1 MSLATKI
8 LLFLGAI
15 TIIGLL
21 GFIVFKQIEI
31 SNRQQAI
38 EAQVVSQKELMGN
51 IMRSQHSYATKDDIE
66 KVIKDNGLNLQAIKD
81 DLDKLH
87 AEVTAV
93 NTILVN
99 SKGQQGNHIP
109 STGTGPTNPNPVDTT
124 DPDPFGYLA
133 RQQNL
138 DVGEDFSGTRVPIG
152 TIGFSAWQKDPWS
165 INILPRE
172 YRITNVL
179 GTDENQRTY
188 VYNKVTIKAGDK
200 DYDVKISKA
209 QTEQEYP
216 EAKWSWFN
224 PRLYAGADGGV
235 NVGSVKGEFTPS
247 VNVSIMS
254 YGRYK
259 TQPDFSVL
267 GAGVGYGTVS
277 KNAQLVITPFA
288 YNVGQHIPLMNNTY
302 VGPSVQI
309 GSNGDVS
316 LMGGIRIGL

>member
-8 LLFLGAI
+8 LLFIGAVLI
-15 TIIGLL
+15 VGLL
-21 GFIVFKQIEI
+21 GFIAFKQIEI

-38 EAQVVSQKELMGN
+38 ETQMVAQKELVDN
-51 IMRSQHSYATKDDIE
+51 ITRSQNTYATKDDIE
-66 KVIKDNGLNLQAIKD
+66 KFIKDNGVNLQAIQD

-93 NTILVN
+93 NTVIVN
-99 SKGQQGNHIP
+99 SKGQHSSNVP
-109 STGTGPTNPNPVDTT
+109 TTSTGPSNPNPVDPKN
-124 DPDPFGYLA
+124 PDPNGYLSK
-133 RQQNL
+133 QQNL
-138 DVGEDFSGTRVPIG
+138 DLNEDFSGTKVPIG
-152 TIGFSAWQKDPWS
+152 QIGFSAWQKDPWS
-165 INILPRE
+165 VNILPRE
-172 YRITNVL
+172 YHVVNVL

-200 DYDVKISKA
+200 DYDVKITKA

-235 NVGSVKGEFTPS
+235 NVGAVKGEFTPS

-259 TQPDFSVL
+259 TQPDFSIL
-267 GAGVGYGTVS
+267 GVGVGYGTVS
-277 KNAQLVITPFA
+277 KNAQLVVTPFA

-302 VGPSVQI
+302 IGPSIQV

>member
-8 LLFLGAI
+8 LLFIGAVLI
-15 TIIGLL
+15 VGLL
-21 GFIVFKQIEI
+21 GFIAFKQIEI

-38 EAQVVSQKELMGN
+38 ETQMVAQKELVDN
-51 IMRSQHSYATKDDIE
+51 ITRSQNTYATKDDIE
-66 KVIKDNGLNLQAIKD
+66 KFIKDNGVNLQAIQD

-93 NTILVN
+93 NTVIVN
-99 SKGQQGNHIP
+99 SKGQHSSNVP
-109 STGTGPTNPNPVDTT
+109 TTSTGLSNPNPVDPKN
-124 DPDPFGYLA
+124 PDPNGYLSK
-133 RQQNL
+133 QQNL
-138 DVGEDFSGTRVPIG
+138 DLNEDFSGTKVPIG
-152 TIGFSAWQKDPWS
+152 QIGFSAWQKDPWS
-165 INILPRE
+165 VNILPRE
-172 YRITNVL
+172 YHVVNVL

-200 DYDVKISKA
+200 DYDVKITKA

-235 NVGSVKGEFTPS
+235 NVGAVKGEFTPS

-259 TQPDFSVL
+259 TQPDFSIL
-267 GAGVGYGTVS
+267 GVGVGYGTVS
-277 KNAQLVITPFA
+277 KNAQLVVTPFA

-302 VGPSVQI
+302 IGPSIQV